1 MISGLDDDDNDDD
14 DDEEEEEKKK
24 KEEEEEEEED
34 MTEWLRKINVIAI
47 MVKTSSVAGGSSVG
61 YDHENA

>member
-1 MISGLDDDDNDDD
+1 
-14 DDEEEEEKKK
+14 
-24 KEEEEEEEED
+24 